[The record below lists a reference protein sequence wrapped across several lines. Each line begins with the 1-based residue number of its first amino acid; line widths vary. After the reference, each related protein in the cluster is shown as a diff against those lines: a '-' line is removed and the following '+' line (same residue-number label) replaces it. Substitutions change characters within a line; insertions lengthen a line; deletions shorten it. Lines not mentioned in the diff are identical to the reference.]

1 VLLSNKLIL
10 LLTALPN
17 LEKTQKKIASFK
29 GKRLKFPGH
38 VTQDAEDLIR
48 CLLDLDAEK
57 RMGLDEVL
65 VHPWIK
71 RHVEKS
77 NKSSVRSLN
86 RMLERAT

>member
-1 VLLSNKLIL
+1 VIK
-10 LLTALPN
+10 LLTALP
-17 LEKTQKKIASFK
+17 LLDKTRKKIAGFNGK
-29 GKRLKFPGH
+29 GLQFPGH
-38 VTQDAEDLIR
+38 VTRDAEAFIR
-48 CLLDLDAEK
+48 GLLDLDAEK

-65 VHPWIK
+65 VHPWIS

>member
-1 VLLSNKLIL
+1 
-10 LLTALPN
+10 
-17 LEKTQKKIASFK
+17 
-29 GKRLKFPGH
+29 
-38 VTQDAEDLIR
+38 
-48 CLLDLDAEK
+48 
-57 RMGLDEVL
+57 MGLDEVL